1 MSGVKRLE
9 KNVRLENKR
18 KTKEK
23 QKKNN
28 NQKTYPRLPFGIVV
42 YTFGQAFSKQLQCTY
57 HCWPS
62 PEGTPDKGG
71 NCKEPSNS
79 SLFSPSR

>member
-23 QKKNN
+23 QQPKNVS
-28 NQKTYPRLPFGIVV
+28 QTTFRHCRVHFWTGFLETAAMHLSLLVV
-42 YTFGQAFSKQLQCTY
+42 
-57 HCWPS
+57 
-62 PEGTPDKGG
+62 PEGD
-71 NCKEPSNS
+71 
-79 SLFSPSR
+79 SR